1 MALKIVFLIL
11 LFSFRFRLS
20 LSGNGQTTSME
31 SVPDLQKSMYM
42 VVDGYPCVRLV
53 NLSGEIGCSNPGRDK
68 VVAPIIKYKNNK
80 ELGQPSAILL
90 SMDDVQGFF
99 LRYVLPISM
108 FLRPPW
114 ECLLG
119 IHLAIT
125 SDKSLKY
132 CHFGKDCNTEL
143 VLRKHLN
150 VKDHIQRSNSF
161 NNGFES
167 RVEIQHKLKGF
178 SPARKFPQAEF
189 APYHNTN
196 YEWNPI
202 GSGIMW
208 KSYNFPVFL
217 LSESSTSTLQ
227 EIAMKNEKTE
237 QAYTTNVAEF
247 DVVMQTTKVGTH
259 ESESCLKEET
269 CLPLGG
275 YRWLDQTAYVLKGM
289 GNVQKSCHF
298 FSRNG
303 SVWSAVPPINN
314 SSSNQSKPIILTV
327 ASMDAASF
335 FRDKSLGA
343 DSPLSGVISLLAA
356 VDALS
361 HVDGLDNL
369 NKQLVFLVFT
379 GEAWGYL
386 GSRRFLLELDQ
397 QSDAVRGLNSSLIQL
412 VMEIGSTGKGFS
424 QGNKTFFAHTQV
436 SSDTNEALDAL
447 KLAQESLKSEGV
459 TVSNASSS
467 NPGIP
472 PSSLMAFLRKNSSTS
487 GIVLEDFD
495 TVFANKFYHSH
506 LDDSAN
512 INSSAIVAAASLVAR
527 TLYVLASD
535 KKDSTSSA
543 LSSINV
549 NASLV
554 EELISC
560 LLDCDPGLSCEL
572 VSSYIISVDTC
583 PSHYVGVVL
592 GEPSSTPSPNQ
603 VDDISRFVWNFLAD
617 RTSTPK
623 GSTTV
628 CSKDCSNNGGVCIR
642 AETDGKGICVNSTT
656 RPERIVLSQHFE
668 KQCVLWLVACL
679 TSSVLPCSGFAA
691 HEHSIL
697 FKHYVPAYSTRL
709 KLDSGTWKVLPPN
722 SSDPMGMLDPVWTES
737 NWNTIG
743 LRVYTVQEAA
753 YDRVVLLGGISVTV
767 LAYLAIVLIRAYIT
781 KALKQD

>member
-1 MALKIVFLIL
+1 MAMKIVFLLL
-11 LFSFRFRLS
+11 LFIFQFRFS
-20 LSGNGQTTSME
+20 LSGHSME

-53 NLSGEIGCSNPGRDK
+53 SLSGEVGCSNPGRDK
-68 VVAPIIKYKNNK
+68 VIAPIIKYKNTK
-80 ELGQPSAILL
+80 ELAHPSAILL

-99 LRYVLPISM
+99 SRISNDSSFARNVCGVLV
-108 FLRPPW
+108 
-114 ECLLG
+114 ETG
-119 IHLAIT
+119 
-125 SDKSLKY
+125 
-132 CHFGKDCNTEL
+132 
-143 VLRKHLN
+143 
-150 VKDHIQRSNSF
+150 
-161 NNGFES
+161 
-167 RVEIQHKLKGF
+167 VEIQHKLQGF
-178 SPARKFPQAEF
+178 SPAQKFPQAEF
-189 APYHNTN
+189 APYHNTT

-227 EIAMKNEKTE
+227 EIAIKNEKTE
-237 QAYTTNVAEF
+237 KAYTANVAEF

-259 ESESCLKEET
+259 DSESCLKEKT

-275 YRWLDQTAYVLKGM
+275 Y
-289 GNVQKSCHF
+289 
-298 FSRNG
+298 
-303 SVWSAVPPINN
+303 SVWSALPPINS

-343 DSPLSGVISLLAA
+343 DSPVSGMISLLAA

-361 HVDGLDNL
+361 HVDGLDDL
-369 NKQLVFLVFT
+369 NRQLVFLVFT

-397 QSDAVRGLNSSLIQL
+397 QSDAVHGLNSTLIHL
-412 VMEIGSTGKGFS
+412 VMEIGSTGRGLS
-424 QGNKTFFAHTQV
+424 QGNKTFYAHTEV
-436 SSDTNEALDAL
+436 SSAAIEALDAL

-459 TVSNASSS
+459 TISTANSS

-472 PSSLMAFLRKNSSTS
+472 PSSLMAFLRKNSSTP

-495 TVFANKFYHSH
+495 TIFANKFYHSH

-527 TLYVLASD
+527 TLYILASD
-535 KKDSTSSA
+535 NKDLSSSA
-543 LSSINV
+543 LSAINV

-560 LLDCDPGLSCEL
+560 MLDCNPGLSCEL
-572 VSSYIISVDTC
+572 VKSYISSTNTC
-583 PSHYVGVVL
+583 PSHYVGVL
-592 GEPSSTPSPNQ
+592 GEPSLTPYPNQ

-617 RTSTPK
+617 RTATPK
-623 GSTTV
+623 GNTSV
-628 CSKDCSNNGGVCIR
+628 CSQDCGKNGGVCIR
-642 AETDGKGICVNSTT
+642 AEIDGKGVCVVSTT
-656 RPERIVLSQHFE
+656 R
-668 KQCVLWLVACL
+668 
-679 TSSVLPCSGFAA
+679 
-691 HEHSIL
+691 
-697 FKHYVPAYSTRL
+697 YVPAYSTRL
-709 KLDSGTWKVLPPN
+709 KFDSGTWQVLPPN

-743 LRVYTVQEAA
+743 LRVYIVQDAA
-753 YDRVVLLGGISVTV
+753 YDRLVFLGGITVTV
-767 LAYLAIVLIRAYIT
+767 LAYLAIVLTRAYIT

>member
-1 MALKIVFLIL
+1 MAIKIHFL
-11 LFSFRFRLS
+11 LFLYIFHFRLS
-20 LSGNGQTTSME
+20 LSGQMKSME

-68 VVAPIIKYKNNK
+68 VVAPIIKYKSTK
-80 ELGQPSAILL
+80 ELAQSSAILL
-90 SMDDVQGFF
+90 SMDDLEGFF
-99 LRYVLPISM
+99 TRISNDSSFARNVGGVLV
-108 FLRPPW
+108 
-114 ECLLG
+114 E
-119 IHLAIT
+119 A
-125 SDKSLKY
+125 
-132 CHFGKDCNTEL
+132 
-143 VLRKHLN
+143 
-150 VKDHIQRSNSF
+150 
-161 NNGFES
+161 GFES
-167 RVEIQHKLKGF
+167 QHKLKGF
-178 SPARKFPQAEF
+178 SPAQKFPQADF
-189 APYHNTN
+189 APYHDTS

-227 EIAMKNEKTE
+227 EIAMKNEKTKK
-237 QAYTTNVAEF
+237 AYNTNVAEF

-259 ESESCLKEET
+259 DSESCLKEET

-275 YRWLDQTAYVLKGM
+275 Y
-289 GNVQKSCHF
+289 
-298 FSRNG
+298 

-343 DSPLSGVISLLAA
+343 DSPISGLISLLAA
-356 VDALS
+356 ADALS
-361 HVDGLDNL
+361 HVDGLDDL
-369 NKQLVFLVFT
+369 NRQLVFLVFT

-397 QSDAVRGLNSSLIQL
+397 QSDAVHGLDSTLIQL
-412 VMEIGSTGKGFS
+412 VMEIGSTGRGLS
-424 QGNKTFFAHTQV
+424 QGNKTFFAHTEV
-436 SSDTNEALDAL
+436 SSGAKEALDAL

-459 TVSNASSS
+459 TISIANSS

-472 PSSLMAFLRKNSSTS
+472 PSSLMSFLRKNSSTS

-495 TVFANKFYHSH
+495 TKFSNKFYHSH

-535 KKDSTSSA
+535 NKDLTSSA
-543 LSSINV
+543 LSAINV

-560 LLDCDPGLSCEL
+560 MLDCNPGLSCEL
-572 VSSYIISVDTC
+572 VKSYISSTNAC

-592 GEPSSTPSPNQ
+592 GKPSSTPYPNQ

-617 RTSTPK
+617 KTSTPK
-623 GSTTV
+623 GNISV
-628 CSKDCSNNGGVCIR
+628 CSQDCGKKGGVCIR
-642 AETDGKGICVNSTT
+642 TETDGKGICVISTT
-656 RPERIVLSQHFE
+656 R
-668 KQCVLWLVACL
+668 
-679 TSSVLPCSGFAA
+679 
-691 HEHSIL
+691 
-697 FKHYVPAYSTRL
+697 
-709 KLDSGTWKVLPPN
+709 
-722 SSDPMGMLDPVWTES
+722 
-737 NWNTIG
+737 
-743 LRVYTVQEAA
+743 
-753 YDRVVLLGGISVTV
+753 
-767 LAYLAIVLIRAYIT
+767 
-781 KALKQD
+781 

>member
-20 LSGNGQTTSME
+20 LSGNGQTNSME

-80 ELGQPSAILL
+80 ELGLPSAILL
-90 SMDDVQGFF
+90 SMDDVHGFF
-99 LRYVLPISM
+99 SRISNDSSFASNVAGVL
-108 FLRPPW
+108 
-114 ECLLG
+114 
-119 IHLAIT
+119 
-125 SDKSLKY
+125 
-132 CHFGKDCNTEL
+132 
-143 VLRKHLN
+143 V
-150 VKDHIQRSNSF
+150 
-161 NNGFES
+161 ES

-189 APYHNTN
+189 APYHNTT

-237 QAYTTNVAEF
+237 KAYTTNVAEF

-259 ESESCLKEET
+259 DSESCLKEET

-275 YRWLDQTAYVLKGM
+275 Y
-289 GNVQKSCHF
+289 
-298 FSRNG
+298 

-343 DSPLSGVISLLAA
+343 DSPISGLISLLAA

-506 LDDSAN
+506 LDDSGEFISFLFVFLCSSFFIMLLKLANTLGIIYVAAN

-572 VSSYIISVDTC
+572 VSSYITSVDTC

-623 GSTTV
+623 GNTTV

-656 RPERIVLSQHFE
+656 R
-668 KQCVLWLVACL
+668 
-679 TSSVLPCSGFAA
+679 
-691 HEHSIL
+691 
-697 FKHYVPAYSTRL
+697 YVPAYSTRL

-753 YDRVVLLGGISVTV
+753 YDRLVLLGGISVTV
-767 LAYLAIVLIRAYIT
+767 LAYLAIVLTRAYIT

>member
-1 MALKIVFLIL
+1 MDIKNFFLIL
-11 LFSFRFRLS
+11 LFSIWFRSS
-20 LSGNGQTTSME
+20 LSGQTNSME

-42 VVDGYPCVRLV
+42 AVDGYPCVRLV

-68 VVAPIIKYKNNK
+68 VVSPIIKYKNNK
-80 ELGQPSAILL
+80 GLAQPSAILL

-99 LRYVLPISM
+99 
-108 FLRPPW
+108 
-114 ECLLG
+114 
-119 IHLAIT
+119 
-125 SDKSLKY
+125 
-132 CHFGKDCNTEL
+132 
-143 VLRKHLN
+143 
-150 VKDHIQRSNSF
+150 
-161 NNGFES
+161 S
-167 RVEIQHKLKGF
+167 RVSNDSSFARNVGGVLVESGVAIQHKQKGF
-178 SPARKFPQAEF
+178 SPAQKFPQAAF
-189 APYHNTN
+189 APYLNTT

-217 LSESSTSTLQ
+217 LSESSTSALQ
-227 EIAMKNEKTE
+227 EIAMKNEKAE
-237 QAYTTNVAEF
+237 KAYTKNVAEF

-259 ESESCLKEET
+259 DSESCLTEET

-275 YRWLDQTAYVLKGM
+275 Y
-289 GNVQKSCHF
+289 
-298 FSRNG
+298 

-314 SSSNQSKPIILTV
+314 SSSKQSKPIILTV

-343 DSPLSGVISLLAA
+343 DSPISGVISLLAA

-361 HVDGLDNL
+361 HVDGLDDL
-369 NKQLVFLVFT
+369 KKQLVFLVFT

-386 GSRRFLLELDQ
+386 GSRRFLLELDK
-397 QSDAVRGLNSSLIQL
+397 QSDAVHGLDSSLIQL
-412 VMEIGSTGKGFS
+412 VMEIGSTGKGLS
-424 QGNKTFFAHTQV
+424 QGNKTFFAHTKV
-436 SSDTNEALDAL
+436 SSGANEALDAL

-495 TVFANKFYHSH
+495 TVFANKFFHSH

-512 INSSAIVAAASLVAR
+512 INSSSIVAAASLVAR
-527 TLYVLASD
+527 TLYLLASD
-535 KKDSTSSA
+535 KKDLTNSA
-543 LSSINV
+543 LSAINV

-560 LLDCDPGLSCEL
+560 MLKCNPGLSCEL
-572 VSSYIISVDTC
+572 VSSYIKSTNTC
-583 PSHYVGVVL
+583 PNHYVGVVL
-592 GEPSSTPSPNQ
+592 GEPSSTPYPDQ
-603 VDDISRFVWNFLAD
+603 VDDVSRFVWNFLAD

-623 GSTTV
+623 GNTSV
-628 CSKDCSNNGGVCIR
+628 CSEDCAKNGGLCIR
-642 AETDGKGICVNSTT
+642 AELDGKGVCVVSTT
-656 RPERIVLSQHFE
+656 R
-668 KQCVLWLVACL
+668 
-679 TSSVLPCSGFAA
+679 
-691 HEHSIL
+691 
-697 FKHYVPAYSTRL
+697 YVPAYSTRL
-709 KLDSGTWKVLPPN
+709 KFDSGTWKVLPPN

-743 LRVYTVQEAA
+743 LRVYTIQEAA
-753 YDRVVLLGGISVTV
+753 YDRLVLLGGITVTV
-767 LAYLAIVLIRAYIT
+767 FAYLAIVLTRAYIT